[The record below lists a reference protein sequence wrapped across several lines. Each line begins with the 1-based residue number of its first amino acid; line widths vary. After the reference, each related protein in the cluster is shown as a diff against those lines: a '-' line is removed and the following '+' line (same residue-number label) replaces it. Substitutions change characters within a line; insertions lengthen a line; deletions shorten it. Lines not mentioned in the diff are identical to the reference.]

1 MLGQVVLVL
10 ICAVTTDGRLKIRV
24 MLKRQR
30 MCVKDA
36 SHYTGLSEWT
46 LRKWAYSGKVA
57 SIKLSTR
64 LLFDKAE
71 LDRVLTENNR
81 PAKAA

>member
-1 MLGQVVLVL
+1 MP
-10 ICAVTTDGRLKIRV
+10 I
-24 MLKRQR
+24 RQR
-30 MCVKDA
+30 MGVKDA
-36 SHYTGLSEWT
+36 SHYMGLSEWT
-46 LRKWAYSGKVA
+46 LRKWAYAGKVA

-71 LDRVLTENNR
+71 LDKVLTENTR